1 MPRTEHNTVDD
12 LFYPRS
18 FGARNVVQ
26 DRSSRL
32 RINLRRFH
40 IHFFFVCAGL
50 CNSTTKKRLGYANVY
65 QGITRSSTSSRR
77 VSHQDFRQR
86 IPPTPNDD
94 DDDSCHIYFDSPF
107 DTVLLKVIKTRPF
120 STTNFYLSTNLPPRH
135 SRRQMIKLMILILPH
150 LRTITYHCNR

>member
-32 RINLRRFH
+32 RINLRQFH

-50 CNSTTKKRLGYANVY
+50 CNSTTGKPTRVRKCILGNHTELYI
-65 QGITRSSTSSRR
+65 Q
-77 VSHQDFRQR
+77 
-86 IPPTPNDD
+86 P
-94 DDDSCHIYFDSPF
+94 
-107 DTVLLKVIKTRPF
+107 L
-120 STTNFYLSTNLPPRH
+120 
-135 SRRQMIKLMILILPH
+135 
-150 LRTITYHCNR
+150 

>member
-1 MPRTEHNTVDD
+1 MPRTKHNTVDD

-65 QGITRSSTSSRR
+65 
-77 VSHQDFRQR
+77 
-86 IPPTPNDD
+86 
-94 DDDSCHIYFDSPF
+94 
-107 DTVLLKVIKTRPF
+107 
-120 STTNFYLSTNLPPRH
+120 
-135 SRRQMIKLMILILPH
+135 
-150 LRTITYHCNR
+150 